1 MLCPQIR
8 IPKTLN
14 HRRGRVGIDGNIALV
29 LMLIAALPIVGLV
42 KIIKGNTDDEKG
54 LGVILLIIG
63 IVLWIVL
70 AVASN

>member
-1 MLCPQIR
+1 MAR
-8 IPKTLN
+8 RGGN
-14 HRRGRVGIDGNIALV
+14 HRRGGVGFDGNIALV

>member
-1 MLCPQIR
+1 MA
-8 IPKTLN
+8 
-14 HRRGRVGIDGNIALV
+14 RRGGNPRRGGVGIDGNIALV

>member
-1 MLCPQIR
+1 MAR
-8 IPKTLN
+8 RGGN
-14 HRRGRVGIDGNIALV
+14 HRRGGVGIDGNIALV

-42 KIIKGNTDDEKG
+42 KIIKGNTYDEKG

>member
-1 MLCPQIR
+1 MAR
-8 IPKTLN
+8 RGGN

-63 IVLWIVL
+63 IVLWIIL